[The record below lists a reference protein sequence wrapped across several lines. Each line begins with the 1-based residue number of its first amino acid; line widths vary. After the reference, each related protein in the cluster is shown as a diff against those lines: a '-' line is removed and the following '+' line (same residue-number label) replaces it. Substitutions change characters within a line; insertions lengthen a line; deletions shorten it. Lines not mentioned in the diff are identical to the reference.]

1 MAKPEE
7 DNSYTNRLA
16 ALKLIR
22 ENIYSDKPK
31 QYGWLDV
38 AEDLPESARA
48 VAPIFKEVLPSLG
61 LISKDP
67 KERAEQIQKAID
79 RIKST
84 TKSDKPILSESLR
97 SAGQSALGAAIPST
111 LISALIHSLGF
122 RGLTKK
128 LPNGK
133 TKFQIPVDPKSRLK
147 EIFASPDS
155 KKETLKHI
163 LGEAGMSTT
172 MAAIHGASVPFASH
186 SYHISD
192 KSLEDARKIMQ
203 EHPYL
208 TSLPTSELMSVLRED
223 KNQDSPTVKKL
234 KDVAKGT
241 GIGLAYGAKLG
252 LIPSILSAVGK
263 FSGNALSNTGSK
275 LYSKLGPGMLQN
287 AAKKIK
293 LDSLTSGRLRRGV
306 ADAFTENLKRDVRN
320 AALWGGG
327 AGAISGALTKQ
338 LPADDE
344 EAQRTN
350 KA

>member
-1 MAKPEE
+1 MPKPKE
-7 DNSYTNRLA
+7 DNSYANRLA
-16 ALKLIR
+16 AIKLIR
-22 ENIYSDKPK
+22 ENIYADKPK
-31 QYGWLDV
+31 QFGWLDV

-61 LISKDP
+61 IISRDP
-67 KERAEQIQKAID
+67 KERAEQIQKAIE

-128 LPNGK
+128 LSNGK
-133 TKFQIPVDPKSRLK
+133 SKFQIPLDPKTRMR
-147 EIFASPDS
+147 EIFASAGS
-155 KKETLKHI
+155 EEKALKHI

-172 MAAIHGASVPFASH
+172 LAAMHGAAVPFAAH
-186 SYHISD
+186 SYHVSD
-192 KSLEDARKIMQ
+192 KSLEDARKIIQ
-203 EHPYL
+203 EQPYL
-208 TSLPTSELMSVLRED
+208 TSVPSSELMGMMRED
-223 KNQDSPTVKKL
+223 KNQDSPAVKKL

-252 LIPSILSAVGK
+252 LIPSILSAASK
-263 FSGNALSNTGSK
+263 FSGNTLSNAGSK

-287 AAKKIK
+287 IAKKIK
-293 LDSLTSGRLRRGV
+293 LNSLTPGQYFGGV
-306 ADAFTENLKRDVRN
+306 GDAFTEHLKRDVSN

-327 AGAISGALTKQ
+327 AGAITGALTKQ
-338 LPADDE
+338 LPADDQ